1 MDKEDEPND
10 IQVAIENTQFT
21 EYVRFEGDYELRAH
35 EKSDFMAGIDNAPD
49 YDYPY
54 LRKLNIPDEN
64 GNVLE
69 DQKKQVYE
77 ALIILN
83 RQRDNGTIGETEY
96 GLYGPFFD
104 TQLKKIMLV
113 EVASRM
119 RHSSADSEV
128 QQLAIRED
136 FMMLNRQLYG
146 EMDDGL
152 FKAILHTERQ
162 RVSAFQP
169 ANKRAARIKDSLM
182 SYFLLHRF
190 EGKET
195 VISDQ
200 LLGKLHRLARER
212 YRHVLA
218 AVPDTDD
225 ETVYGA
231 LDSQKIMQA
240 ALDAGGLA
248 EKGWRIKID
257 PAKNNPSTSTWNKR
271 ISLPCDTVRTA
282 AQLRRL
288 ILHEQ
293 EVHARRAQN
302 GEESGLAILRSGTAD
317 YGAVEEGLGVLM
329 ECAATGSLDN
339 ESFHRVRDRYITA
352 GLALGLDGKP
362 KDSRGTF
369 SLLWRLIA
377 LRLSNNGIV
386 RETTVRTA
394 KEMAMKATE
403 NAFRGT
409 NFLMRGIIYM
419 KLKIY
424 YEGLH
429 KNAIYFSQHTAELP
443 RAMDEALL
451 GKHDH
456 TSPEEVA
463 TVHRLLRMASSRV
476 GIHHAS

>member
-1 MDKEDEPND
+1 MDKEDESND

-21 EYVRFEGDYELRAH
+21 EYVRFEGDYERRAH

-54 LRKLNIPDEN
+54 LRRLNIPDEN

-83 RQRDNGTIGETEY
+83 RQRDNGTIGDTEY

-136 FMMLNRQLYG
+136 FMMLNRDLYG
-146 EMDDGL
+146 EMDDEL
-152 FKAILHTERQ
+152 FKAILHTERK
-162 RVSAFQP
+162 RVEAFAP
-169 ANKRAARIKDSLM
+169 GNMRAARIKDSLM

-195 VISDQ
+195 VVSDT
-200 LLGKLHRLARER
+200 LLKKLHRLAHQR
-212 YRHVLA
+212 YRHILA
-218 AVPDTDD
+218 AVPDTEDD
-225 ETVYGA
+225 KVYDA
-231 LDSQKIMQA
+231 SESQRIMQA

-257 PAKNNPSTSTWNKR
+257 PAKTNPSTSTWNKR
-271 ISLPCDTVRTA
+271 ITLPCDTARTA

-302 GEESGLAILRSGTAD
+302 GEESGLAVLRSGTAA
-317 YGAVEEGLGVLM
+317 YSAVEEGLGVLM
-329 ECAATGSLDN
+329 ECAVMGTLEN
-339 ESFHRVRDRYITA
+339 ESFYRVRDRYITA

-377 LRLSNNGIV
+377 LRLSSDGIV
-386 RETTVRTA
+386 REGTVRTA

-409 NFLMRGIIYM
+409 NFLMAGIIYM

-424 YEGLH
+424 YEGLY
-429 KNAIYFSQHTAELP
+429 KNALYFSENATELSG
-443 RAMDEALL
+443 ALDKAL
-451 GKHDH
+451 AGKHDH
-456 TSPEEVA
+456 TCSDEIA
-463 TVHRLLRMASSRV
+463 TVRRLLKKAGTNPAS
-476 GIHHAS
+476 